1 MLPSKATLEQTGY
14 TLKYENVLSPIQYT
28 YHIFIPASIQ
38 YGWGVLNGTLT
49 ITVNPVSTIKL
60 SSSQVTVTQ

>member
-38 YGWGVLNGTLT
+38 YGCGVLNGTLT
-49 ITVNPVSTIKL
+49 ITVNPVSTIK
-60 SSSQVTVTQ
+60 